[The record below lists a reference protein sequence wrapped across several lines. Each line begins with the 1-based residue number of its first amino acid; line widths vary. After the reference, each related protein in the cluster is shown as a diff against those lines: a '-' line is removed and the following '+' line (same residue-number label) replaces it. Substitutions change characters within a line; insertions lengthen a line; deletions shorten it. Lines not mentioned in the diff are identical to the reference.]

1 MKAHTAKGFPQNL
14 TSGEELEF
22 RPRWSSGQQR
32 WKRRG
37 ARGMHVPVSQ
47 YVPYPLILQNLSLLI
62 WKMEMLISALPSSW
76 GYLIGPCN
84 LRRTCKIPAEKI

>member
-1 MKAHTAKGFPQNL
+1 MRAHTAQGFPQNL

-22 RPRWSSGQQR
+22 RPRWSSGQ
-32 WKRRG
+32 RG
-37 ARGMHVPVSQ
+37 GREEGLGIICQSQ

-76 GYLIGPCN
+76 DYLIGA
-84 LRRTCKIPAEKI
+84 L